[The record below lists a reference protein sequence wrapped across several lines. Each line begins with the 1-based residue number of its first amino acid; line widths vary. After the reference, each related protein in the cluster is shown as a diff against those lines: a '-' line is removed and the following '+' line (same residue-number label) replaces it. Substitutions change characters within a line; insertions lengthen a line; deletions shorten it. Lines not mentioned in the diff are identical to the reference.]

1 MYFCCIINC
10 VFSFISEMLMKYL
23 SKTLFII
30 TLILFVF
37 TIHSCMSYYQKMS
50 KFQGFAEMGEFEK
63 ADIVL
68 SGEKNPNEGRNR
80 FLYFANMGWTQ
91 HMLGDEKQSN
101 VLLNSA
107 DDYIE
112 HFQRNYAVDAL
123 SMLTNP
129 TVKAYQ
135 PETIENT
142 MLNYY
147 KAMNYL
153 QLNDR
158 EGALV
163 EARKITQ
170 KLYEQKD
177 KYKDKQDRYSDD
189 AFAHI
194 LIGLIY
200 DASGDYNNAF
210 IAYRNADKAYD
221 HIYAKQF
228 ELSTPL
234 QLKQDL
240 LRTAHLSGMSSELD
254 HFEKKYDMKYIHFD
268 SEAQL
273 VFFWENGFGPVKD
286 QWSINFTK
294 VGSSG
299 GFVTFTNEEMGL
311 TFPIY
316 IGNMSS
322 QEKTGFS
329 DLEVFRIAFPKYVER
344 RRILNSAHISL
355 DKKDY
360 PLHLAEDINA
370 ISFKVLN
377 DRMLRELATSI
388 ARFAAK
394 KATEAAVRSQNE
406 DIGTAVGILNALTET
421 ADTRNWQTLP
431 SQISYCRAPLKTGD
445 NNLIFSA
452 KGNGR
457 TENQNLKLQ
466 AVKGQTIFF
475 NYRSLMSQAAKIQ

>member
-1 MYFCCIINC
+1 MRINKKTYVIIGLLFLFFIFPSCI
-10 VFSFISEMLMKYL
+10 
-23 SKTLFII
+23 
-30 TLILFVF
+30 
-37 TIHSCMSYYQKMS
+37 SYYQKMN
-50 KFQGFAEMGEFEK
+50 KFQGFAETGDFEK
-63 ADIVL
+63 AEKVL
-68 SGEKNPNEGRNR
+68 EGDKTPDEGRNR
-80 FLYFANMGWTQ
+80 FLYFANMAWTQ
-91 HMLGDEKQSN
+91 HMLGDKKQSN
-101 VLLNSA
+101 VFFNQA
-107 DDYIE
+107 DNYIE
-112 HFQRNYAVDAL
+112 HFKNNYAIDAL

-129 TVKAYQ
+129 TVKPYQ
-135 PETIENT
+135 PEIIENT

-170 KLYEQKD
+170 KLYEQNDKFNGKD
-177 KYKDKQDRYSDD
+177 NRYSDD

-200 DASGDYNNAF
+200 DASADYNNAF
-210 IAYRNADKAYD
+210 IAYRNADK
-221 HIYAKQF
+221 IYNKLYIPQF
-228 ELSTPL
+228 GLSTPIQL
-234 QLKQDL
+234 QQDI

-254 HFEKKYDMKYIHFD
+254 HFERKFNLKYESFD
-268 SEAQL
+268 QEAQL

-294 VGSSG
+294 VGSHG

-316 IGNMSS
+316 IGDMSS
-322 QEKTGFS
+322 QEKSGFS
-329 DLEVFRIAFPKYVER
+329 ELEVFRLAFPKYVER
-344 RRILNSAHISL
+344 GRILNTAQIIID
-355 DKKDY
+355 DKSY
-360 PLHLAEDINA
+360 PLQLAEDINA

-394 KATEAAVRSQNE
+394 KATEAVVRHQNQ

-431 SQISYCRAPLKTGD
+431 NQISYCRIPLKTG
-445 NNLIFSA
+445 NNELTFKA
-452 KGNGR
+452 EGEGR
-457 TENQNLKLQ
+457 HETQSIVFH

-475 NYRSLMSQAAKIQ
+475 NYRSLMSHAASIQ

>member
-1 MYFCCIINC
+1 
-10 VFSFISEMLMKYL
+10 MKYL
-23 SKTLFII
+23 SKFLFII
-30 TLILFVF
+30 TFFVF
-37 TIHSCMSYYQKMS
+37 ALTMHSCMSYYQKMS
-50 KFQGFAEMGEFEK
+50 KFQGFAEMGDFEK
-63 ADIVL
+63 ADKVL
-68 SGEKNPNEGRNR
+68 TGEKNPDEGRNR

-101 VLLNSA
+101 VLLNRA

-112 HFQRNYAVDAL
+112 NFERNYAMDAL

-129 TVKAYQ
+129 TVKPYQ

-210 IAYRNADKAYD
+210 IAYRNADKAFD
-221 HIYAKQF
+221 NIYSTQF
-228 ELSTPL
+228 ELNTPL

-240 LRTAHLSGMSSELD
+240 LRTASLSGMNSELD
-254 HFEKKYDMKYIHFD
+254 RFERKYQMKYTDAEH
-268 SEAQL
+268 EAQL

-294 VGSSG
+294 IGSSG

-316 IGNMSS
+316 IGHMSS

-329 DLEVFRIAFPKYVER
+329 ELEIFRIAFPKYVER
-344 RRILNSAHISL
+344 ERILNTAQISFEN
-355 DKKDY
+355 KEY
-360 PLHLAEDINA
+360 PLYLAEDINA

-377 DRMLRELATSI
+377 DRMLRELATSV

-394 KATEAAVRSQNE
+394 KATEAAVRSQNQ

-431 SQISYCRAPLKTGD
+431 SQISYCRIPLKTGD

-452 KGNGR
+452 NGNGK
-457 TENQNLKLQ
+457 TEKQNLNLH
-466 AVKGQTIFF
+466 VTKGQTIFF